1 MDITG
6 LLKSA
11 LELASKWS
19 GYFIGKKER
28 EIKDHENPEKEL
40 ERRKEQISQEITT
53 GDEVLTNT
61 GVADDLERMRNLS
74 LRGDRVGQGNQESQK
89 R

>member
-1 MDITG
+1 MGI
-6 LLKSA
+6 LSSILKLIA
-11 LELASKWS
+11 KWS
-19 GYFIGKKER
+19 GFWINKKER
-28 EIKDHENPEKEL
+28 EIRDRENPEKEL
-40 ERRKEQISQEITT
+40 ERRKEQISQEITE

-74 LRGDRVGQGNQESQK
+74 LRGDRVGQANQESQK